1 MINHGALT
9 DALMTR
15 ITTGSGQLVGD
26 GVAPEG
32 GGWATGQPNQGIFV
46 PYIVLVSQGAR
57 VSTENFTG
65 YMDWRVTWS
74 TRNFGGS
81 RKQVDWVAQKSRES
95 IDSINKTLFGD
106 AGVQFKIIS
115 VEWESLGA
123 VQRIDTVNPPFWQ
136 TFDTFALICSS
147 VHIS

>member
-9 DALMTR
+9 DALITR
-15 ITTGSGQLVGD
+15 VTTGSAQLVGD
-26 GVAPEG
+26 GIAPEG
-32 GGWATGQPNQGIFV
+32 GGWATGQPNKGIFV
-46 PYIVLVSQGAR
+46 PYIVVVSQGAR

-65 YMDWRVTWS
+65 FMDWRVTWS

-95 IDSINKTLFGD
+95 IDSINKTLFGESGD
-106 AGVQFKIIS
+106 QYKIIN
-115 VEWESLGA
+115 VEWDSLGA

-136 TFDTFALICSS
+136 TFDSFALICSR
-147 VHIS
+147 VVIS